1 MRKRR
6 EEGRVSEIFSR
17 PGRVF
22 KSWACSDA
30 CQLFSV
36 LYLGRVV
43 KSMGSGLRSPSSESL
58 FTACLAL
65 SKLPNFSVTHFPY
78 FKIGGTIVTL

>member
-6 EEGRVSEIFSR
+6 EGGRVSKIFAR
-17 PGRVF
+17 PGIVF

-43 KSMGSGLRSPSSESL
+43 NSMGSGLRLPSSVYGH
-58 FTACLAL
+58 T
-65 SKLPNFSVTHFPY
+65 
-78 FKIGGTIVTL
+78 TLNVPDLV